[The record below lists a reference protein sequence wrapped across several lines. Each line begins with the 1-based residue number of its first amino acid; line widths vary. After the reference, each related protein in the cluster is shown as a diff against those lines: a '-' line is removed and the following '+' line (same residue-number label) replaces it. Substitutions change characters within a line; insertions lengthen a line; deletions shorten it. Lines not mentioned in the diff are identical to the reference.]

1 MFQAQEIK
9 VERFNNGA
17 WWFTTKAGQEYRV
30 ASINHYCTEKLENI
44 LEKGKGKAYI
54 TLEAIT
60 EYNSNESR
68 CKISLTDASG
78 WNDDDVYC
86 LVTNETGNRNP
97 NAKRDI
103 ATATQRMLQMGI
115 DV

>member
-1 MFQAQEIK
+1 MFQPKEIR
-9 VERFNNGA
+9 VERFDNGA

-30 ASINHYCTEKLENI
+30 ASINDHCTEKLENI
-44 LEKGKGKAYI
+44 LEKGGGTAYM

-60 EYNSNESR
+60 EYHSDESR
-68 CKISLTDASG
+68 CKISITDASG

-97 NAKRDI
+97 NAKQDI
-103 ATATQRMLQMGI
+103 AAATHRMRQMGI